1 MQRKLNQISI
11 IDTASRKI
19 IKSPAVG
26 KRPDMLAISPD
37 GKTLYVTSRD
47 EDKLLVVS
55 AANLKVKAEVAT
67 GKEPHGV
74 AYRK

>member
-1 MQRKLNQISI
+1 
-11 IDTASRKI
+11 
-19 IKSPAVG
+19 
-26 KRPDMLAISPD
+26 MLAISPD

>member
-1 MQRKLNQISI
+1 
-11 IDTASRKI
+11 
-19 IKSPAVG
+19 
-26 KRPDMLAISPD
+26 MLAISPD

-55 AANLKVKAEVAT
+55 TANLKVKPEVAT